1 VTQSAFG
8 QGWEAKRNN
17 QPASSNPFDQ
27 TDWHWEEF
35 LDGWYAFKPTT
46 PGSWETETGL
56 STGEI
61 QAQFREES

>member
-1 VTQSAFG
+1 MTQSAFG

-27 TDWHWEEF
+27 TDWHWEHW